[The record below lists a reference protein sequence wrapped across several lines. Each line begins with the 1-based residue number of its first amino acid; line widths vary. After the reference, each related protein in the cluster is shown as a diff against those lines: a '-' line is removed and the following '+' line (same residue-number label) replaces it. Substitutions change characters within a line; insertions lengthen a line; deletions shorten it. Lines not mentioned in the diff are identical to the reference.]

1 MATTPRIPPEF
12 ARDFTM
18 MSEGVDTPAARIAIP
33 IEVAR
38 LAGIPIASRDSI
50 TLDPVVHECI
60 RLYNANYQGCTYC
73 ANARQAVAVQA
84 GLDEDLVSKLTRF
97 EQSDMPERIKV
108 ALRITEALAS
118 APQMMTDAL
127 WQGALEYY
135 SEQEVIDIV
144 LLSCF
149 TTGSRVAIILGVE
162 PGKEASSRLFYPDED
177 VYGSSPELKDAVRE
191 LEGRGVLV
199 RPQHEGFDPLG
210 TKLAA
215 RV

>member
-1 MATTPRIPPEF
+1 MRTTPRIPDEY
-12 ARDFTM
+12 ARHFTM
-18 MSEGVDTPAARIAIP
+18 MAEGSETPAARIAIP
-33 IEVAR
+33 AEVAR
-38 LAGIPIASRDSI
+38 LAGIPIASKDSI

-84 GLDEDLVSKLTRF
+84 GLDEDLVGKIMHF
-97 EQSDMPERIKV
+97 EQSDLPENIKA
-108 ALRITEALAS
+108 ALRITEKLAS
-118 APQMMTDAL
+118 APQMMTDTIWAN
-127 WQGALEYY
+127 ARKYF

-177 VYGSSPELKDAVRE
+177 VYGHSPELREAIKD
-191 LEGRGVLV
+191 LEDRGVLV
-199 RPQHEGFDPLG
+199 RPAHDGYDPIG
-210 TKLAA
+210 KRFGA
-215 RV
+215 